1 MSPICTHHSR
11 VQPWE
16 CDENEHMNAQF
27 YAARFQQATA
37 EFAAATG
44 LVRPLN
50 SKQRLTLRFHAEAHT
65 EQHLVVESALIEVSP
80 HGYAIGHRLLDAASE
95 RLLATSI
102 DQSPWQRQP
111 GHLPS
116 RPFEPRFDAP
126 GIDPNPI
133 NAPKAEPDALAD
145 GGFPSGRIA
154 IATKN
159 MGTDGHYPHQIYV
172 ALFGQGAAIAWD
184 VIGLTQDVLQS
195 HRWGG
200 MVVNLSMTILQPL
213 QPGILVKQ
221 VSRIVT
227 LRSRVMTIRH
237 DQFNV
242 ETGEPIARSV
252 STGMLVNLN
261 TRRIIALPALSPELA
276 LST

>member
-1 MSPICTHHSR
+1 MSPICTHYSR

-16 CDENEHMNAQF
+16 CDENKHMNAQF

-44 LVRPLN
+44 LVRPRN
-50 SKQRLTLRFHAEAHT
+50 SKQRLTLRFYAEAQT

-80 HGYAIGHRLLDAASE
+80 HSYAIGHRLLDAASE

-102 DQSPWQRQP
+102 DQSPWQLQQR
-111 GHLPS
+111 HLPS
-116 RPFEPRFDAP
+116 RSFEPRFDAP
-126 GIDPNPI
+126 GIDPNSM
-133 NAPKAEPDALAD
+133 NAPNTEQDALAD

-154 IATKN
+154 ITPTN
-159 MGTDGHYPHQIYV
+159 IGTDGHYPHRIYV
-172 ALFGQGAAIAWD
+172 ALFGQGAAITWD
-184 VIGLTQDVLQS
+184 VIGLKHDVLQS

-213 QPGILVKQ
+213 QPGTLVKQ
-221 VSRIVT
+221 VSRILT
-227 LRSRVMTIRH
+227 LRSRFITIRH

-252 STGMLVNLN
+252 ATGILVSLD
-261 TRRIIALPALSPELA
+261 TRRIIPFPVLSQELA